1 MAKIEGTQNIPSEI
15 AKQYSA
21 ILTPKLSSGTVRRRC
36 PFQRPK
42 TKDGGP
48 CVTPAMEFQR
58 SRFKTAVSKFNECP
72 QESRSRWYETAPEWH
87 SYLWYY
93 NWFMLS
99 ALMGVTGIP
108 GRYEA
113 VIKGINHYTFTLPS
127 GDPTNVTVS
136 ISAVDPERAIVFF
149 YGAGAHAGEANGQY
163 FGIPNYPY
171 LVSLD
176 SSQAIVKASLYNDQ
190 AAGCSISVIE
200 YI

>member
-1 MAKIEGTQNIPSEI
+1 MVKIEGTQNIPSEI

-21 ILTPKLSSGTVRRRC
+21 ILTPKLSRGTVRRRC
-36 PFQRPK
+36 PFRRPK
-42 TKDGGP
+42 TQDGGP

-93 NWFMLS
+93 NWFILS

-108 GRYEA
+108 GRFEA
-113 VIKGINHYTFTLPS
+113 VIKGINHYTFTMPS
-127 GDPTNVTVS
+127 GSPQNITVS
-136 ISAVDPERAIVFF
+136 ISAIDPDRAVVMF
-149 YGAGAHAGEANGQY
+149 YGAGVYVPQEGVGV
-163 FGIPNYPY
+163 PVYPY
-171 LVSLD
+171 LVSLN
-176 SSQAIVKASLYNDQ
+176 SSQAIVKASLSLDES
-190 AAGCSISVIE
+190 AGCSMSIIE